1 MSCTETTKSIEKLL
15 SHAVTSS
22 WLHGKIQ
29 GLVLDRS
36 EKEKLLADCFNEDLV
51 ISSLSR
57 FICKL
62 CEHRMIGVQDPWE
75 AGSIIK
81 VPRAHHRAGY
91 EISCSN
97 VQTIPIGLDMI
108 GQCS

>member
-1 MSCTETTKSIEKLL
+1 
-15 SHAVTSS
+15 
-22 WLHGKIQ
+22 
-29 GLVLDRS
+29 
-36 EKEKLLADCFNEDLV
+36 
-51 ISSLSR
+51 
-57 FICKL
+57 
-62 CEHRMIGVQDPWE
+62 MIGVQDPWE

-97 VQTIPIGLDMI
+97 VHAIPIGLDMI